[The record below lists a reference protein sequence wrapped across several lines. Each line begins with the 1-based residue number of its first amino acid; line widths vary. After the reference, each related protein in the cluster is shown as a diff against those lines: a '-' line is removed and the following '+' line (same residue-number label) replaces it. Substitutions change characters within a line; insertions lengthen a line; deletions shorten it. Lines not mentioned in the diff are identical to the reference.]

1 METIHDELKEL
12 RELFNNIT
20 PEKEEEYKTRFL
32 SIQERYTSP
41 EDAEAIGDFILD
53 NFKYMNQEIE
63 ELNRMITIQEQLAKD
78 KEIIPIAY
86 IARTYFGKST
96 AWLQQRLYG
105 YKVRGK
111 VYKLSDKDLSI
122 FNNALQDISKR
133 IGSLV
138 ITQWWFFKDT
148 YPRKLCRLRGFLI

>member
-1 METIHDELKEL
+1 MKTIHDELKEL

-20 PEKEEEYKTRFL
+20 PEKEEEYKARFL

-41 EDAEAIGDFILD
+41 EDAEAIGDFIMD

-63 ELNRMITIQEQLAKD
+63 ELDRMITIQEQLAKD

-111 VYKLSDKDLSI
+111 VYKLSDKDLNT

-138 ITQWWFFKDT
+138 ITQ
-148 YPRKLCRLRGFLI
+148 

>member
-148 YPRKLCRLRGFLI
+148 YPRKLSRLRGFLI

>member
-1 METIHDELKEL
+1 M
-12 RELFNNIT
+12 
-20 PEKEEEYKTRFL
+20 

-41 EDAEAIGDFILD
+41 EDAEAIGDFILS
-53 NFKYMNQEIE
+53 NIKVMNQELE
-63 ELNRMITIQEQLAKD
+63 ELDRMVTIQEQLAKD

-111 VYKLSDKDLSI
+111 VYKLSDKDLCT

-138 ITQWWFFKDT
+138 ITQ
-148 YPRKLCRLRGFLI
+148 

>member
-1 METIHDELKEL
+1 MKTIHDELNEL
-12 RELFNNIT
+12 RELFINVT
-20 PEKEEEYKTRFL
+20 PEKEAEYKERFL

-41 EDAEAIGDFILD
+41 EDTEAIGDFILD
-53 NFKYMNQEIE
+53 NMKIMNQELE
-63 ELNRMITIQEQLAKD
+63 ELDRMVTVQEQLAKD

-111 VYKLSDKDLSI
+111 VYKLSDKDLCT

-138 ITQWWFFKDT
+138 ITQ
-148 YPRKLCRLRGFLI
+148 

>member
-1 METIHDELKEL
+1 MKTLQEELKEL
-12 RELFNNIT
+12 KEMLLNIT
-20 PEKEEEYKTRFL
+20 PETEALYQERFL

-41 EDAEAIGDFILD
+41 EDAETIGQFILGNYQD
-53 NFKYMNQEIE
+53 MNE
-63 ELNRMITIQEQLAKD
+63 ELEELEKQLTVQEQLAKY
-78 KEIIPIAY
+78 KEIIPISY
-86 IARTYFGKST
+86 IARTYYGKSA

-111 VYKLSDKDLSI
+111 VYKLSDTDLCT

-138 ITQWWFFKDT
+138 ITQ
-148 YPRKLCRLRGFLI
+148 

>member
-1 METIHDELKEL
+1 MLL
-12 RELFNNIT
+12 NIT
-20 PEKEEEYKTRFL
+20 PETEAKYQERFL
-32 SIQERYTSP
+32 SIQERYTAP
-41 EDAEAIGDFILD
+41 EDAEAIGQFILG
-53 NFKYMNQEIE
+53 NYQHINQELE
-63 ELNRMITIQEQLAKD
+63 ELEKQVTVQEQLAKD
-78 KEIIPIAY
+78 KEIIPISY

-111 VYKLSDKDLSI
+111 VYKLSDKDLCT

-138 ITQWWFFKDT
+138 ITQ
-148 YPRKLCRLRGFLI
+148 

>member
-1 METIHDELKEL
+1 MKTIHDELKEL
-12 RELFNNIT
+12 RELFNNMT
-20 PEKEEEYKTRFL
+20 PEREEEYKDRFL

-41 EDAEAIGDFILD
+41 EDAEAIGDFIMD

-63 ELNRMITIQEQLAKD
+63 ELDRMITIQEQLAKD

-138 ITQWWFFKDT
+138 ITQ
-148 YPRKLCRLRGFLI
+148 

>member
-1 METIHDELKEL
+1 MKTIYDELKEL
-12 RELFNNIT
+12 QDLFKNMT
-20 PEKEEEYKTRFL
+20 PEKEEEYKARFL
-32 SIQERYTSP
+32 SIQERYTTP
-41 EDAEAIGDFILD
+41 EDAEAIGDFILG

-63 ELNRMITIQEQLAKD
+63 ELDRMITIQEQLAKD

-111 VYKLSDKDLSI
+111 VYKLSDKDLNT

-138 ITQWWFFKDT
+138 ITQ
-148 YPRKLCRLRGFLI
+148 

>member
-53 NFKYMNQEIE
+53 NFKHMNQEIE

-138 ITQWWFFKDT
+138 ITQ
-148 YPRKLCRLRGFLI
+148 

>member
-1 METIHDELKEL
+1 MKTIHDELKEL
-12 RELFNNIT
+12 RELFNNMT
-20 PEKEEEYKTRFL
+20 PEKEEEYKARFL

-41 EDAEAIGDFILD
+41 DDAEAIGDFIMD

-63 ELNRMITIQEQLAKD
+63 ELDRMITIQEQLAKD

-111 VYKLSDKDLSI
+111 VYKLSDKDLNT

-138 ITQWWFFKDT
+138 ITQ
-148 YPRKLCRLRGFLI
+148 

>member
-1 METIHDELKEL
+1 MKTIHEELKEL
-12 RELFNNIT
+12 RELLLNIT
-20 PEKEEEYKTRFL
+20 PETEAEYQQRFL

-41 EDAEAIGDFILD
+41 EDAEAIGDFILG
-53 NFKYMNQEIE
+53 NYKCLNE
-63 ELNRMITIQEQLAKD
+63 ELEELDKQVTIQEQLAKD
-78 KEIIPIAY
+78 KEIIPISY

-111 VYKLSDKDLSI
+111 VYKLSEKDLCT

-138 ITQWWFFKDT
+138 ITQ
-148 YPRKLCRLRGFLI
+148 

>member
-1 METIHDELKEL
+1 MKTIHDELNEL
-12 RELFNNIT
+12 RELFINIT
-20 PEKEEEYKTRFL
+20 PEKEAEYQQRFL
-32 SIQERYTSP
+32 SIQERYTNP
-41 EDAEAIGDFILD
+41 EDAEAIGDFILS
-53 NFKYMNQEIE
+53 NMKVMNQELE
-63 ELNRMITIQEQLAKD
+63 ELDRMVTIQEQLAKD

-111 VYKLSDKDLSI
+111 VYKLSDKDLCT

-138 ITQWWFFKDT
+138 ITQ
-148 YPRKLCRLRGFLI
+148 

>member
-1 METIHDELKEL
+1 MKTIHDELKEL
-12 RELFNNIT
+12 RELFNNMT
-20 PEKEEEYKTRFL
+20 PEKEEEYKARFL

-41 EDAEAIGDFILD
+41 DDAEAIGDFIMD

-63 ELNRMITIQEQLAKD
+63 ELDRMITIQEQLAKD

-111 VYKLSDKDLSI
+111 VYKLSEKDLNI

-138 ITQWWFFKDT
+138 ITQ
-148 YPRKLCRLRGFLI
+148 